1 MSNLLHMANENWRT
15 IKIPKELAE
24 QIESIMTKE
33 GFNNKADFI
42 NQAIRELLQKY
53 TNSRLEY
60 ANFDDDVIRLI
71 DNHKPRGTPFV
82 EIVLNGKEL
91 HCKTCQS
98 KACEHIEH
106 AWKEPKIKRQLKE
119 KGLKPA

>member
-1 MSNLLHMANENWRT
+1 MGYNS
-15 IKIPKELAE
+15 K
-24 QIESIMTKE
+24 S
-33 GFNNKADFI
+33 DFI
-42 NQAIRELLQKY
+42 SDAVRDLLDKHEKNRFEH
-53 TNSRLEY
+53 T
-60 ANFDDDVIRLI
+60 NFDDDVIRLI

-106 AWKEPKIKRQLKE
+106 AWTEPKIKRQLKE
-119 KGLKPA
+119 KGLKPI